1 MADAKNAYLSM
12 DKQKSFIILSNFKF
26 LLILTRCVLILAMR
40 LKLTA
45 LRFIIL
51 YPYVMNDKTITFI
64 FITGKIFALNKT
76 LSKILTYR
84 SKKLYLI

>member
-1 MADAKNAYLSM
+1 MADAKNAYLSI

-26 LLILTRCVLILAMR
+26 LLILTRCVL
-40 LKLTA
+40 

-51 YPYVMNDKTITFI
+51 YPYVMNDKTIFFI

>member
-26 LLILTRCVLILAMR
+26 LFDFDITR
-40 LKLTA
+40 
-45 LRFIIL
+45 
-51 YPYVMNDKTITFI
+51 
-64 FITGKIFALNKT
+64 KIFDLNKT